1 MASLNSSPAWKAL
14 KTHAGK
20 TATAH
25 LRQLFAADPKRF
37 KRLSLAVGSLF
48 LDYSKNRITPE
59 TLRLL
64 TRLAREADVASWR
77 RRLFKGEAV
86 NVSEGRAALHVALRA
101 RPGDRVGDRDA
112 FARGL
117 RERRR
122 VKRFADDIAAGRR
135 TGAGGRPFRAAVV
148 LGIGGSHLGP
158 AMAVAAL
165 APYRRP
171 DFDARFVSSMDSAA
185 LSRGLDGLEP
195 ATTLVVVAS
204 KTFTTEETMANAR
217 AVRAWLAKA
226 LGERQALKQM
236 AAVSADTAAVDRF
249 GIACDDTFQIWDW
262 VGGRFSL
269 TSAMGLPLALAI
281 GGKRF
286 DEFLDGARAIDRH
299 FLAAPLERNMPAILA
314 LVGVWN
320 ADFLSLPGLAV
331 VPYDDRLR
339 HFPAYLQQLEMES
352 NGKSVDRLG
361 QPLESG
367 GAPIIF
373 GGPGTGAQHAFFQS
387 LHQGRQPI
395 AADFIAVAEDGPTA
409 GFHPGGDHRQ
419 RLNANMLAQ
428 AEALMAGRPMA
439 EAKKALRAAGI
450 KGAGWKWLAPHW
462 TFAGNRPSNVI
473 LLGRL
478 DPFALG
484 QLVALYEHKVF
495 VEAVIWGINPFDQ
508 WGVELGKELA
518 AGILPALK
526 SKAPKGRQATHD
538 ASTAGLIRRLK
549 AKKWGR
555 RPSKRLGKQR

>member
-20 TATAH
+20 TAMAH
-25 LRQLFAADPKRF
+25 LRELFATDPKRF
-37 KRLSLAVGSLF
+37 KRFSLAAGSLF

-59 TLRLL
+59 TMRLL
-64 TRLAREADVASWR
+64 TRLAREADVAGWR

-86 NVSEGRAALHVALRA
+86 NLSEGRGALHVALRA
-101 RPGDRVGDRDA
+101 RPGDGVGDRGA

-122 VKRFADDIAAGRR
+122 VKRFADDVAHGRR
-135 TGAGGRPFRAAVV
+135 AGAGGKPFRAAVV

-165 APYRRP
+165 APYHRP
-171 DFDARFVSSMDSAA
+171 GFEVRFAASVDQAA
-185 LSRGLDGLEP
+185 LARAVDGLEP

-217 AVRAWLAKA
+217 AIRAWLAKA
-226 LGERQALKQM
+226 LGEGQALRQM
-236 AAVSADTAAVDRF
+236 AAVSADTEAVDRF
-249 GIACDDTFQIWDW
+249 GIACDDTFQIWDG
-262 VGGRFSL
+262 VGGRYSL
-269 TSAMGLPLALAI
+269 TSAMGLPLALAL

-286 DEFLDGARAIDRH
+286 EEFLDGARAIDRH
-299 FLAAPLERNMPAILA
+299 FLAAPLERNMPVILA

-320 ADFLSLPGLAV
+320 ADFLGLPALAV

-352 NGKSVDRLG
+352 NGKSVDHMG

-373 GGPGTGAQHAFFQS
+373 GAPGTGAQHAFFQA

-395 AADFIAVAEDGPTA
+395 AADFIAVAEDGPAA
-409 GFHPGGDHRQ
+409 GFRPGGDHRR
-419 RLNANMLAQ
+419 RLNANLLAQ
-428 AEALMAGRPMA
+428 AEALMAGRTIA
-439 EAKKALRAAGI
+439 EAKKALRAAGY
-450 KGAGWKWLAPHW
+450 KGAGRKWLAPHW

-473 LLGRL
+473 LLDRL

-484 QLVALYEHKVF
+484 ELVALYEHKVF
-495 VEAVIWGINPFDQ
+495 VEGVIWGINPFDQ

-518 AGILPALK
+518 ARILPALK
-526 SKAPKGRQATHD
+526 GKTPKGRKATHD

-549 AKKWGR
+549 AKKRRR
-555 RPSKRLGKQR
+555 RPGAEQ